1 MGFGVVLILIIVGL
15 IARLALPR
23 QVSRTMQDGLSPTI
37 YYVTNPVL
45 MVVLLAETDLRQ
57 VIGIYVPIA
66 LVSALVAAAV
76 YFLLSRFVL
85 RRRLIDALPA
95 SMASAYANA
104 GNIGLPIALF
114 SVSSAVPAISV
125 LVTQLLVIAPLFLT
139 LFALATSHAQRRD
152 GEERASTPK
161 LILKSVANPVTIAA
175 VIGAA
180 ISLTGFEVPAVLWEP
195 LDMLG
200 HASVPLLLMVF
211 GMSLVGQTPFRTREI
226 LPDVLIGL
234 VVKLALLPVIAWLL
248 GAYVFGL
255 GGTELFGVVIMA
267 ALPTAQNVFLFS
279 TQFGLPTLAV
289 RDITFA
295 SALLALPS
303 ILVIGLVLA
312 P

>member
-1 MGFGVVLILIIVGL
+1 
-15 IARLALPR
+15 
-23 QVSRTMQDGLSPTI
+23 
-37 YYVTNPVL
+37 
-45 MVVLLAETDLRQ
+45 
-57 VIGIYVPIA
+57 
-66 LVSALVAAAV
+66 
-76 YFLLSRFVL
+76 
-85 RRRLIDALPA
+85 
-95 SMASAYANA
+95 
-104 GNIGLPIALF
+104 
-114 SVSSAVPAISV
+114 
-125 LVTQLLVIAPLFLT
+125 
-139 LFALATSHAQRRD
+139 
-152 GEERASTPK
+152 
-161 LILKSVANPVTIAA
+161 
-175 VIGAA
+175 
-180 ISLTGFEVPAVLWEP
+180 
-195 LDMLG
+195 
-200 HASVPLLLMVF
+200 VPLLLMVF